1 MKDNRK
7 TSDSNP
13 EKAALENNQLAGT
26 EMKHQ
31 PNEGNEEIKPS
42 WEALKIYE
50 RKSLNYT
57 SVSEQTSLLISGGH
71 EEAKS
76 ASGEVGFPEAPR
88 SIDEKVREEPLS
100 IEADNPRSR
109 DGEEAKSSSRKAGDV
124 EAPNLSEKT
133 AFQQLSSIT
142 GESTSSISGINSES
156 ALEDIDIVEEEDL
169 EMEKLLEPLKFAHTC
184 SDSSK
189 REKEMRNV
197 AEEVAIVEVHSWEK
211 ETICGKASCSDSGCQ
226 QLKDD
231 TNDFRALEEIGIF
244 ENLHFHKEKVLA
256 PSVSADAFSESSKS
270 DDNWSCA
277 SDELGILGRSYS
289 STVIPGESPPSCG
302 EWYEELSGDDSA
314 ATLRYLKLPQ
324 WQNQIDDRD
333 FDEDSC
339 LGFNSE
345 ASRST
350 EEASSAEENFQCGT
364 AEIWSEDNASEPY

>member
-7 TSDSNP
+7 ISDSNP
-13 EKAALENNQLAGT
+13 EKATLENNQLAGT

-31 PNEGNEEIKPS
+31 PNE
-42 WEALKIYE
+42 
-50 RKSLNYT
+50 
-57 SVSEQTSLLISGGH
+57 GGH

-88 SIDEKVREEPLS
+88 SINEKVHEESLS

-109 DGEEAKSSSRKAGDV
+109 DVEEAKSSSRKVGDL

-133 AFQQLSSIT
+133 AFQQSSSIT
-142 GESTSSISGINSES
+142 ADGTK
-156 ALEDIDIVEEEDL
+156 DIDIVEEEDL
-169 EMEKLLEPLKFAHTC
+169 ELEKLLEPLKFAHRC

-211 ETICGKASCSDSGCQ
+211 ETICGKASSSDSGCQ

-231 TNDFRALEEIGIF
+231 TNVFRALEEIGIF

-256 PSVSADAFSESSKS
+256 PSVFADAFSESSKS

-324 WQNQIDDRD
+324 WQNKIDDRD
-333 FDEDSC
+333 FDEDSY

-345 ASRST
+345 ASRT
-350 EEASSAEENFQCGT
+350 NEEASSAAENFQCGT